1 MDPRERAR
9 LLEEGARALRA
20 VETTRRGKLPP
31 PDRANGAL
39 LRGIRDI
46 IALAHRLEFALEI
59 EGYDQEEVW
68 MRDAVL
74 SMEFVDDDVAMVRT
88 LAVESNVDSHAL
100 RELAELMVRYA
111 AGEFMPPAAFFGI
124 RAPEV

>member
-20 VETTRRGKLPP
+20 VEATRRGKLPP
-31 PDRANGAL
+31 PDRENAAL

-46 IALAHRLEFALEI
+46 MALAHRLEFALEI
-59 EGYDQEEVW
+59 EGYDQEDVW

-74 SMEFVDDDVAMVRT
+74 SMEFVDDDVAMLRA